1 MLASVVQFHPVQG
14 DAEANRARAG
24 AFVQQ
29 AAEQGSHIVVLPEL
43 FATGLP
49 HPPDDASDIA
59 EPLGGPTAT
68 WLADQ
73 ALVTT

>member
-14 DAEANRARAG
+14 DAEANRAGAG

-29 AAEQGSHIVVLPEL
+29 AAEAGSHIVVLREL

-49 HPPDDASDIA
+49 RPHEDASDIA
-59 EPLGGPTAT
+59 EPPAGPTAT

-73 ALVTT
+73 ALATA